1 MNFYERII
9 DELNKRKEIVV
20 CICPDCGY
28 KTNMEYESSRSSY
41 LEEWY
46 RCQTC
51 KRTFQPNYL
60 GAWNKLRCFDILE
73 NLK

>member
-1 MNFYERII
+1 LNFYERII
-9 DELNKRKEIVV
+9 DELNNRKKVVV
-20 CICPDCGY
+20 CICPDCEY

-46 RCQTC
+46 RCSIC
-51 KRTFQPNYL
+51 KNTFQPNYL

-73 NLK
+73 NMR